1 MSTVIGFD
9 FGNCFSFPSFVQG
22 IDEETRTGGAEQSL
36 IPPEFGRV
44 QEGIPSRFYYA
55 EGMSEPIVCMEV
67 EHKRIPRGRYKD
79 LLKRHLRES
88 FEMGGRTFT
97 YREAA
102 RMVVED
108 CIRRANKRLKSVAKE
123 TTNLISLA
131 YPADYL
137 SDDRQLLVETVE
149 EATLEDGTHLK
160 VVGTIREPAA
170 AALEYLAGEMP
181 DRTDPMTV
189 LVYDLGGGTFDATI
203 LTCYPRGIRNAAG
216 SLRYYDEHI
225 SNGLKGVGGEDFT
238 KEMEALL
245 RDLVK
250 GVRPEEWNDQYFL
263 DCLAE
268 ESEAAKYILSDET
281 SYEPHVGMHRCE
293 PITREMFESRT
304 RDKLMQTIDLT
315 IKMLAEN
322 KAQRPDRQPERIILT
337 GGASAMPMVREA
349 LLKAFSDFGLPYS
362 DDDIVHYQPSRAISY
377 GAARYGVPESGGGH
391 IIQRTRR
398 DLGIRYMEGATQRS
412 YIGVHIETGSQI
424 PFVPEEFHQSMTARP
439 GVTISEFSVY
449 EATVD
454 DPDRY
459 ALDRDWRFIGR
470 IRLDHGGAVP
480 QGTLCEERLVIDGG
494 GTLRVEARRST
505 DPSHSIVRSDLDWDY
520 DGEDD

>member
-1 MSTVIGFD
+1 MPTVIGFD

-36 IPPEFGRV
+36 IPPEFGRI
-44 QEGIPSRFYYA
+44 QEGIPSRFYFA
-55 EGMSEPIVCMEV
+55 EGMSEPMVCLEV

-79 LLKRHLRES
+79 LLKRHLRED

-102 RMVVED
+102 RMVIES
-108 CIRRANKRLKSVAKE
+108 CIRMANKRLKSVAKE

-203 LTCYPRGIRNAAG
+203 LTCYPRGIKNAAG
-216 SLRYYDEHI
+216 SVRYYDEHMC
-225 SNGLKGVGGEDFT
+225 NGLRGVGGEDFT
-238 KEMEALL
+238 KDMEGLL
-245 RDLVK
+245 RDMLK
-250 GVRPEEWNDQYFL
+250 GVRPEEWSDQYFL
-263 DCLAE
+263 DCFAE
-268 ESEAAKYILSDET
+268 ESETAKYILSEDT
-281 SYEPHVGMHRCE
+281 SYEPHVYMHRCE
-293 PITREMFESRT
+293 PITRAMFEERT
-304 RDKLMQTIDLT
+304 RGKLMQTVNLT
-315 IKMLAEN
+315 LKMLADN
-322 KAQRPDRQPERIILT
+322 KVQRPERQPERIILT
-337 GGASAMPMVREA
+337 GGASSMPMVRAA
-349 LLKAFSDFGLPYS
+349 LLKAFKDAGLPYS
-362 DDDIVHYQPSRAISY
+362 DDDIVQYQPSRAISY
-377 GAARYGVPESGGGH
+377 GAARYGVPESSGGH

-398 DLGIRYMEGATQRS
+398 EIGIKYIEGATHRS
-412 YIGVHIETGSQI
+412 YIGVHIDKGSQM
-424 PFVPEEFHQSMTARP
+424 PFSPERFHQSITAQP
-439 GVTISEFSVY
+439 GVTSSEFSVY
-449 EATVD
+449 EAVVD
-454 DPDRY
+454 NPDRF
-459 ALDRDWRFIGR
+459 AVERDWRYVGK

-494 GTLRVEARRST
+494 GTLRVEARRPT
-505 DPSHSIVRSDLDWDY
+505 DPSRSIVRSDLDWDY
-520 DGEDD
+520 EGEDD